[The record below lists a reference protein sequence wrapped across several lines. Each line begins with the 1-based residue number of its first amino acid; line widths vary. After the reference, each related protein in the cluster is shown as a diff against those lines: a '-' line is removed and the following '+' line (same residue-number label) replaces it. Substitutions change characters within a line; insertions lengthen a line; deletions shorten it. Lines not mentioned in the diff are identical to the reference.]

1 MSSNTTLDI
10 PATLDG
16 ILDYTR
22 DLRYFHPE
30 DGEPAAIPLHYVP
43 GKVPLVLIIGPNAG
57 GKSFLRRIVGQVC
70 RMVKPRIEF
79 MGVSMEF
86 RTGQGAHAGNTARA
100 FVFGDEGWESTG
112 AISAQTVTVGIKT
125 CLERT
130 TPHVVFWDEPDIGLS
145 EGYSRGVG
153 QAIAKL
159 ARAATAHTVG
169 VFVVTH
175 SKPLVREM
183 VALEPHY
190 MHVGSET
197 APPTLQ
203 AWLDTEAEALD
214 IDTLK
219 DASHVRF
226 QRIQKILNDKKRR

>member
-1 MSSNTTLDI
+1 MSNHNTTLDI

-16 ILDYTR
+16 ILEYTR

-30 DGEPAAIPLHYVP
+30 NGEPAAIPMHYVP
-43 GKVPLVLIIGPNAG
+43 GKVPLVLVIGPNAG
-57 GKSFLRRIVGQVC
+57 GKSFFRRIAGQVC
-70 RMVKPRIEF
+70 RSVTPRIEF
-79 MGVSMEF
+79 LGVSMEY
-86 RTGQGAHAGNTARA
+86 RTGHGAHAGNPLRA
-100 FVFGDEGWESTG
+100 LVFGDEGWESTG
-112 AISAQTVTVGIKT
+112 AISAHTVIVGIKT

-159 ARAATAHTVG
+159 VRAATPHTVG

-190 MHVGSET
+190 LHVGSET

-203 AWLDTEAEALD
+203 AWLDAEAEALD

-219 DASHVRF
+219 EASYARY
-226 QRIQKILNDKKRR
+226 QRIQKILKDRA